1 MKKILVSGLINT
13 ETTVKIKSFP
23 IEYFPIDYPFFGVN
37 TRVSGVAYNLV
48 KALKSLGDDV
58 SLVTMTGDDFSAEYI
73 KSEVEKAGVDT
84 KHINNMLKSTPN
96 SVVLYDDEGKRQIYC
111 DLKDVQDI
119 KYEFKEEIY
128 NDSDMVI
135 ACNTNFN
142 RELLKKAKAAGKII
156 ATDVHVLGDID
167 DEYNQDFM
175 KYANILFLSDENI
188 KVDYK
193 EFLLLME
200 EKFGNDIIV
209 LGMGKKGAL
218 MYVKA
223 ENKFY
228 ELPAV
233 EVKEVVNTVGAG
245 DALFS
250 SFIHFYAKGSKPID
264 CLKRAEVF
272 AAYKIGFDGA
282 SVGFAD
288 EAMVEKLVSQFR

>member
-1 MKKILVSGLINT
+1 
-13 ETTVKIKSFP
+13 
-23 IEYFPIDYPFFGVN
+23 
-37 TRVSGVAYNLV
+37 
-48 KALKSLGDDV
+48 
-58 SLVTMTGDDFSAEYI
+58 MTGDDFSAEYI

-250 SFIHFYAKGSKPID
+250 SFIHFYAKGLKPLD

-282 SVGFAD
+282 SVGFTD
-288 EAMVEKLVSQFR
+288 EVTVEKLVSQF